1 LISHIKRVSQKLL
14 TAPLM
19 CQTTSVVPFSH
30 LLVNTH
36 FKASKSY

>member
-1 LISHIKRVSQKLL
+1 
-14 TAPLM
+14 M

-30 LLVNTH
+30 LVNTL